1 MKKFYE
7 EPELEILEFSH
18 IEVVTASAVTGL
30 NPSGEGDGEEGG
42 WSDLW

>member
-7 EPELEILEFSH
+7 EPELEFVAFNYADVITTS
-18 IEVVTASAVTGL
+18 IVTPL
-30 NPSGEGDGEEGG
+30 NPSDNGDGEESG